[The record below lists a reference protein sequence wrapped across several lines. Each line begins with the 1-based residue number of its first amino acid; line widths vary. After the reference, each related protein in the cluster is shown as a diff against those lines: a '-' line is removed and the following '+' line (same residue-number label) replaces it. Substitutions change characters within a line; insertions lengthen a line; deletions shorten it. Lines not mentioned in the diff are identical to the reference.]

1 MNIPG
6 VAMQPSARLAG
17 IAHARQ
23 LDAFLLTHLP
33 TIRHLSGY
41 FFNFETGPSPFH
53 LLPACLV
60 AVTGGEA
67 CLIAADTET
76 GQLSAVYPGIMTRL
90 YTSYVCERPLDF
102 ARQFQVQL
110 QETINAFGLSKA
122 RLGIEPASL
131 PLLIR
136 RELEGFFP
144 GLEMVDVT
152 AEVARLRLIKAPEEI
167 EFIRKAVHLCDVGQ
181 ETLLNAARPGV
192 TELELFT
199 SVRAAM
205 EVAAGRRFPLMADF
219 VSGPRTEQAG
229 GGPSGRMIQ
238 AEELILSDLTPCLDG
253 YWGDT
258 CHTAVA
264 GSPSSIQSAMFRRVQ
279 EALDL
284 GIQAIRPGVRASEID
299 RLMRDHLAA
308 LGTYSHHGG
317 HGLGVTYHEEPRIVP
332 YNDLVLAPN
341 MVVALEPG
349 VYRDGQG
356 VRLEH
361 VTVVTED
368 GCEVMSRFQ
377 HRLSSL

>member
-1 MNIPG
+1 
-6 VAMQPSARLAG
+6 MQPSARLAD

-60 AVTGGEA
+60 AVRGGEA
-67 CLIAADTET
+67 CLIAADTEA
-76 GQLSAVYPGIMTRL
+76 GQLSTVLPEIKTKL
-90 YTSYVCERPLDF
+90 YTSYVCESPLDF
-102 ARQFQVQL
+102 ARQFQARL
-110 QETINAFGLSKA
+110 HETIQDFGLTKA
-122 RLGIEPASL
+122 RLGIELASL
-131 PLLIR
+131 PALVQQ
-136 RELEGFFP
+136 ELQRSFP
-144 GLEMVDVT
+144 KVSLVDV
-152 AEVARLRLIKAPEEI
+152 AGEVRQLRLIKTPEEI
-167 EFIRKAVHLCDVGQ
+167 ESIRNAVHLCDVGQ
-181 ETLLNAARPGV
+181 EALLREARPGI
-192 TELELFT
+192 TELELFA

-205 EVAAGRRFPLMADF
+205 EAAAGGRFPLMADF
-219 VSGPRTEQAG
+219 VSGPRTEHAG
-229 GGPSGRMIQ
+229 GGPSARIIEAG
-238 AEELILSDLTPCLDG
+238 ELILSDLTPCLDG

-264 GSPSSIQSAMFRRVQ
+264 GSASPGQSSMFQRVK

-284 GIQAIRPGVRASEID
+284 GIRAIRPGVMASAID
-299 RLMRDHLAA
+299 RLMREHLAA
-308 LGTYSHHGG
+308 LGIYSHHSG

-332 YNDLVLAPN
+332 YNDLELAPN

-368 GCEVMSRFQ
+368 GCEVLSRFQ
-377 HRLSSL
+377 HRLSTL